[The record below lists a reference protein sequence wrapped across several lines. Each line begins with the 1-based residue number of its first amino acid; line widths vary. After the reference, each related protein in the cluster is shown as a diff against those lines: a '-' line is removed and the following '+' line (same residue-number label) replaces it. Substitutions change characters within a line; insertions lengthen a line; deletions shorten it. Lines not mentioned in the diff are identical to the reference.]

1 MADGD
6 VDDWYNEAGLHCRVT
21 PGGAAALATQPGIP
35 LRLRYH
41 QLKYPSPSAICILGR
56 GGPAET
62 FYTYPGETR
71 VIRVKWAKKWERI
84 CDKPVDPDD

>member
-1 MADGD
+1 MLQVCLADGD

-35 LRLRYH
+35 LRLPGYL

-56 GGPAET
+56 GGPADT
-62 FYTYPGETR
+62 FYIYPGENQG
-71 VIRVKWAKKWERI
+71 
-84 CDKPVDPDD
+84 KPGKMGKNRGEFATN

>member
-6 VDDWYNEAGLHCRVT
+6 VDYWYSEAGLHCRVT
-21 PGGAAALATQPGIP
+21 PGGAAALATQLAFRCGY
-35 LRLRYH
+35 L

-62 FYTYPGETR
+62 FYTYLGGNQGKPG
-71 VIRVKWAKKWERI
+71 KMGKK
-84 CDKPVDPDD
+84 